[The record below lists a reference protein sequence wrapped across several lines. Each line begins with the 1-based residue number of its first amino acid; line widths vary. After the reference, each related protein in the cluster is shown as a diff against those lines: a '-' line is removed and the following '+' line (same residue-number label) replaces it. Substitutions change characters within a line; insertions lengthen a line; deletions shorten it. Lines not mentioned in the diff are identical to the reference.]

1 MTDTVEQLEGTIA
14 ALQAQRALLG
24 DAVVEMA
31 LSPLRE
37 RLAALKAA
45 AGGGEQQLKAVTVLF
60 MDVVG
65 STTLAER
72 LDPEDI
78 HAVMDGALE
87 KLSAIVQAHRGKV
100 LQYAG
105 DSLLAAFGAEEA
117 HEDDPERAV
126 RAGLAII
133 DEART
138 QAAQVRER
146 HGHAGFNVRVGI
158 STGPVLLGG
167 GVDAEGSIRGITV
180 NIAARM
186 EQSAPPGSLRIS
198 HDTWR
203 HVRGVFDVT
212 AEPPIAVKGIA
223 EPVRSYLVQ
232 RAKPRAFR
240 LANRGIEGV
249 ETRLIGRAA
258 EFTRLT
264 DAYEA
269 MLEDGELAFVSL
281 VGEAGLGKS
290 RLLFEFDHWL
300 ELRPEAVWFFH
311 GRAQPYG
318 HNIPY
323 GLLRDLFAWRFEI
336 LDSDSQAVA
345 QAKLAQGF
353 GALFGERAEEQ
364 TALIGELMGLDYSQ
378 SPFIA
383 GIAQDARQIRD
394 RAFHAGAQYFRLLH
408 QSTGSPIVLL
418 LDDLHWADDGS
429 LDFVNHLLQAC
440 KDLPLMVLCLT
451 RPTLYERRPLWGSGQ
466 GNHERIN
473 LAPLSKR
480 ASRELADAL
489 LVRLDPVPAA
499 LRDLL
504 TGSAEGNPFFVEELL
519 GMLIDDGVIVTH
531 TPTDP
536 ERWQVVPDKL
546 LKVHVPPTL
555 AGLLQARLDG
565 LPPREKAA
573 LQEASVIGNVFWDE
587 PLKRIDPGALE
598 ALDGL
603 MRRELTQGRETSA
616 FDGVREYVFK
626 HHLLHQ
632 VTYDSVLKRQK
643 REQHRLM
650 AEWLVARSGERAS
663 EYYGMIGEHYER
675 AGDAANAVAY
685 LKRAGEDAARAY
697 ANAAALDYLGR
708 ALALAP
714 ESEPALRFELLFAL
728 IDVHDTM
735 GQRAEQDQDIGM
747 LEELAEQIGDDI
759 MRARASAQRTVHLV
773 HIGDYAGAADAAARS
788 VRCAEA
794 AGAPQAGL
802 RARIQWS
809 RTLQMLGDHAG
820 AQAQAERALSLAQAS
835 VDLRGQCAAAN
846 QLGNVAAELGRYGAA
861 QAFYEQ
867 ALTQARAS
875 GDRTAEGALLN
886 NLGDNELSLGRYPQA
901 QRWMQAGLR
910 LCRETGWR
918 SVEPYF
924 LHNLARVDCALGEF
938 GPALAAADQ
947 TVMLCQELGNRGLLA
962 DAVCLRGNIHAARGD
977 AAPAVASY
985 REAIDL
991 FRETGRPTM
1000 PPEALAGLVRLAL
1013 ARGSV
1018 EDALTHASEIVA
1030 HLDGGSSIDGT
1041 ADPALIHLTC
1051 HRALAAAGDPRA
1063 AKFLASA
1070 HALVQAQAAPLDETD
1085 RESFLASVSTHRE
1098 ILAAWSAAG
1107 PAPLDDQDSRVTPSS
1122 LQA

>member
-1 MTDTVEQLEGTIA
+1 MSGTENLDQLQATIA
-14 ALQAQRALLG
+14 ALQAQRGLLG

-31 LSPLRE
+31 LGPLRDK
-37 RLAALKAA
+37 LAALRAA
-45 AGGGEQQLKAVTVLF
+45 AKAGEQQLKAVTVLF

-65 STTLAER
+65 STHLAEQ

-87 KLSAIVQAHRGKV
+87 KLTTIVQAHRGKV

-117 HEDDPERAV
+117 QEDDPERAV

-133 DEART
+133 EEA
-138 QAAQVRER
+138 QAQASEVRAQ
-146 HGHAGFNVRVGI
+146 HGQAGFNVRVGI

-198 HDTWR
+198 HDTYR
-203 HVRGVFDVT
+203 HVRGVFDVS
-212 AEPPIAVKGIA
+212 AEPPVAVKGIT
-223 EPVRSYLVQ
+223 EPIRSYLVL

-240 LANRGIEGV
+240 VANRGIEGV

-264 DAYEA
+264 DAYESV
-269 MLEDGELAFVSL
+269 LEDGELAFVSL

-300 ELRPEAVWFFH
+300 ELRAEAVWFFH

-345 QAKLAQGF
+345 QAKLAQGL
-353 GALFGERAEEQ
+353 GPLFGERAEEQ
-364 TALIGELMGLDYSQ
+364 TALIGELIGLDYSQ
-378 SPFIA
+378 SPHIA

-408 QSTGSPIVLL
+408 QSTGSPVVLL

-429 LDFVNHLLQAC
+429 LDFVNHLLGAC
-440 KDLPLMVLCLT
+440 RDLPVMMLCLT

-480 ASRELADAL
+480 SSRELADAL

-565 LPPREKAA
+565 LPPKEKAA
-573 LQEASVIGNVFWDE
+573 LQEASVIGHVFWDE
-587 PLKRIDPGALE
+587 PLGRIDPAAPE

-603 MRRELTQGRETSA
+603 MKRELTQGRETSA
-616 FDGVREYVFK
+616 FEGVREYVFK

-632 VTYDSVLKRQK
+632 VTYDSVLKRHK

-663 EYYGMIGEHYER
+663 EYFGMIGEHYER
-675 AGDAANAVAY
+675 AGDAAHAVTY
-685 LKRAGEDAARAY
+685 LRQAGEDAAKAY
-697 ANAAALDYLGR
+697 ANAAALDYIGR
-708 ALALAP
+708 ALALTPETAP
-714 ESEPALRFELLFAL
+714 QQRFDLLLTRVDVLSNTGRRGEQEADIATLEHLADQIDDNLRR
-728 IDVHDTM
+728 T
-735 GQRAEQDQDIGM
+735 RAAS
-747 LEELAEQIGDDI
+747 L
-759 MRARASAQRTVHLV
+759 RASHAVAT
-773 HIGDYAGAADAAARS
+773 GDYRVAASAAERA
-788 VRCAEA
+788 VAWAEA
-794 AGAPQAGL
+794 AGSPGAAL
-802 RARIQWS
+802 SARLNRARALHFQ
-809 RTLQMLGDHAG
+809 GDPA
-820 AQAQAERALSLAQAS
+820 AQQQAEAALALAHEVGDRKVETAALNQMGIIASELGHHGPARDYYRHALQSARATSDRAL
-835 VDLRGQCAAAN
+835 
-846 QLGNVAAELGRYGAA
+846 
-861 QAFYEQ
+861 
-867 ALTQARAS
+867 
-875 GDRTAEGALLN
+875 EGGVLN
-886 NLGDNELSLGRYPQA
+886 NLGDTERTLGNYGA
-901 QRWMQAGLR
+901 ALDLLQAGLKV
-910 LCRETGWR
+910 CREIGQRMSESYMLCNLAWVAQARGDLAESLAWAGQAMPLARQVKDRDLEASILCTQGHALAANGQADKANTAYLESLAIFR
-918 SVEPYF
+918 EIGRPSLQPEP
-924 LHNLARVDCALGEF
+924 LAGLARVVLAG
-938 GPALAAADQ
+938 GAAATAQ
-947 TVMLCQELGNRGLLA
+947 AC
-962 DAVCLRGNIHAARGD
+962 
-977 AAPAVASY
+977 VA
-985 REAIDL
+985 
-991 FRETGRPTM
+991 
-1000 PPEALAGLVRLAL
+1000 
-1013 ARGSV
+1013 
-1018 EDALTHASEIVA
+1018 EIVA
-1030 HLDGGSSIDGT
+1030 HFDAGGNVDGSE
-1041 ADPALIHLTC
+1041 DPMRIYLTC
-1051 HRALAAAGDPRA
+1051 HQVLAAAGSPRA
-1063 AKFLASA
+1063 AEFLAGA
-1070 HALVQAQAAPLDETD
+1070 HILLMEHAESLAGAE
-1085 RESFLASVSTHRE
+1085 RESFLGSVPTHRA
-1098 ILAAWSAAG
+1098 IVAAWEATQ
-1107 PAPLDDQDSRVTPSS
+1107 PAL
-1122 LQA
+1122 LQ